1 MKPVHWLRLLVY
13 VLIGA
18 ALLIAVVPLLVLLS
32 LVQGGSGFG
41 LCPDGIASCRNP
53 YTAAPE
59 LTAGLTVALLVVV
72 AAIRVLM
79 RAARR
84 LQAEEYR
91 VDPDQG
97 ADSAENPSS
106 PSNERTTR

>member
-1 MKPVHWLRLLVY
+1 MNAVQWLRLLVY
-13 VLIGA
+13 ILIGA

-41 LCPDGIASCRNP
+41 LCPDGITSCRNP

-59 LTAGLTVALLVVV
+59 LTAFLTVALLGIV
-72 AAIRVLM
+72 AAIRILM
-79 RAARR
+79 RTARK

-91 VDPDQG
+91 VE
-97 ADSAENPSS
+97 AENRAEAQ
-106 PSNERTTR
+106 SNERDTR